1 MNQLP
6 NIAAML
12 RAQQVQALLL
22 TNDAPES
29 IQYATGFGGLEGM
42 VLITAAGK
50 GFVLTDSRYIEAA
63 RARLTPLGFAVS
75 VPPQGGPSAPA
86 LRALLEGEQI
96 TRLAFLAQSM
106 SVQTHQRLTAALPDC
121 TLEPL
126 GEGLTRLRQIKD
138 QDEIACLR
146 QAQRIAEE
154 AFDALLG
161 QIKPGMQEKEL
172 AALLEY
178 EMAKRGSERP
188 SFDTILI
195 SGTKTSMPHGM
206 PDTKPVAAGEF
217 ILVDFGAVV
226 NGYHSD
232 MTRTFALG
240 SATERMRTV
249 YSTVLAAQETGIR
262 MLRAGISCDQP
273 HLAAHQVIRDAGFG
287 DCFGHALGHCVGLE
301 IHESPALS
309 PRAKQHLEPGMV
321 ITVEPGIYL
330 PGEFGVRI
338 EDLLLIQPDGAEDLT
353 HTPKKLLIL

>member
-1 MNQLP
+1 M
-6 NIAAML
+6 
-12 RAQQVQALLL
+12 
-22 TNDAPES
+22 
-29 IQYATGFGGLEGM
+29 
-42 VLITAAGK
+42 
-50 GFVLTDSRYIEAA
+50 LTDSRYIEAA

-96 TRLAFLAQSM
+96 TRLAFLAQCM

-195 SGTKTSMPHGM
+195 SGAKTSMPHGM

-262 MLRAGISCDQP
+262 MLRAGVSCDQP

>member
-1 MNQLP
+1 M
-6 NIAAML
+6 
-12 RAQQVQALLL
+12 R
-22 TNDAPES
+22 
-29 IQYATGFGGLEGM
+29 
-42 VLITAAGK
+42 
-50 GFVLTDSRYIEAA
+50 
-63 RARLTPLGFAVS
+63 
-75 VPPQGGPSAPA
+75 
-86 LRALLEGEQI
+86 
-96 TRLAFLAQSM
+96 
-106 SVQTHQRLTAALPDC
+106 
-121 TLEPL
+121 
-126 GEGLTRLRQIKD
+126 
-138 QDEIACLR
+138 
-146 QAQRIAEE
+146 
-154 AFDALLG
+154 
-161 QIKPGMQEKEL
+161 
-172 AALLEY
+172 
-178 EMAKRGSERP
+178 
-188 SFDTILI
+188 
-195 SGTKTSMPHGM
+195 PHGM

-262 MLRAGISCDQP
+262 MLRAGVSCDQP

>member
-1 MNQLP
+1 MNHLP
-6 NIAAML
+6 QIAAML
-12 RAQQVQALLL
+12 RAQQAQALLL

-29 IQYATGFGGLEGM
+29 IRYATGFGGLEGM

-63 RARLTPLGFAVS
+63 QARLTPLGFTVTL
-75 VPPQGGPSAPA
+75 PKQGGPSASV
-86 LRALLEGEQI
+86 LRTLLEEEHI
-96 TRLAFLAQSM
+96 TRLAFLAQCM
-106 SVQTHQRLTAALPDC
+106 TVQAHQRLTAALPDC

-126 GEGLTRLRQIKD
+126 GEGLIRLRQIKD
-138 QDEIACLR
+138 QDETDSLR

-161 QIKPGMQEKEL
+161 VIRPGMTEKEL

-178 EMAKRGSERP
+178 EMARRGSERP

-195 SGTKTSMPHGM
+195 SGAKTSMPHSM
-206 PDTKPVAAGEF
+206 PDEKPVAAGEF

-240 SATERMRTV
+240 SVTERMRTV
-249 YSTVLAAQETGIR
+249 YDTVLAAQETGIR
-262 MLRAGISCDQP
+262 MLRAGVSCDQP
-273 HLAAHQVIRDAGFG
+273 HLAAHQIIRDAGFG
-287 DCFGHALGHCVGLE
+287 ECFGHALGHCVGLE

-309 PRAKQHLEPGMV
+309 PRGRQTLEAGMA

-338 EDLLLIQPDGAEDLT
+338 EDLLLIRQEGAENLT
-353 HTPKKLLIL
+353 HTPKELLIL